1 MKLCDVVRTCIACPS
16 QWDAMTEDNHSV
28 YIRYRWGNISML
40 VCPEIGKREY
50 TGSDGYGVWVTILDE
65 QTDDDLD
72 GFMNDEEMM
81 AIADKIKYP

>member
-1 MKLCDVVRTCIACPS
+1 
-16 QWDAMTEDNHSV
+16 
-28 YIRYRWGNISML
+28 ML